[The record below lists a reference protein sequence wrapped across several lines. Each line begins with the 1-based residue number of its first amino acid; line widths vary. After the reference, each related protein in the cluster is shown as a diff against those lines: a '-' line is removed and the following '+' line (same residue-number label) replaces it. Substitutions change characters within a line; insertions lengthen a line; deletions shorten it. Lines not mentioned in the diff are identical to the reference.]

1 MRTFL
6 SLWGTLRV
14 LGKQSRRKHVR
25 FQLALASL
33 NNLQPIV
40 QSVPSA
46 PLVLHVQGAL
56 TALDENMNPNVSPVP
71 TAAHVLLAVHVPTV

>member
-1 MRTFL
+1 MRAFL
-6 SLWGTLRV
+6 SHWGTLLV

-33 NNLQPIV
+33 NNQPIV

-46 PLVLHVQGAL
+46 PLVLHVQVAL
-56 TALDENMNPNVSPVP
+56 TALDENMRPNVSPVP
-71 TAAHVLLAVHVPTV
+71 TAVHVLLAVHVPTV